1 MLNDKTHGMLNQA
14 QFEMLGREYHELF
27 ARLGTFKPE
36 QLHFKPGADKW
47 SLLQI
52 IEHLVLAE
60 LSVLSCR
67 PDLPRPIATPK
78 RLLCAFNY
86 ILVVGVLKLG
96 LPVPVASPEM
106 EPKGDLS
113 ISVLYHRWDSN
124 RQILRRHMQKPPSD
138 LRKRLLFCHP
148 IAGPLT
154 LKQTLHVGRLHFH
167 SHRSQIDRNL
177 KILSRSN

>member
-1 MLNDKTHGMLNQA
+1 MLNEA
-14 QFEMLGREYHELF
+14 QFEMLEREYHELF
-27 ARLGTFKPE
+27 NRLGEFKPE

-60 LSVLSCR
+60 ISVLNCR
-67 PDLPRPIATPK
+67 PDLQRPIATPR
-78 RLLCAFNY
+78 RLLHAFNY
-86 ILVVGVLKLG
+86 LLVVSVLKLG
-96 LPVPVASPEM
+96 LPVPVASSEM

-113 ISVLYHRWDSN
+113 ISVLYRRWDAN
-124 RQILRRHMQKPPSD
+124 RQILRRHLQTPPSD

-167 SHRSQIDRNL
+167 SHRSQIDRNI